1 MGDQNAPVETE
12 AIAPDR
18 VGWLKRSHIGPRVW
32 EQPDGQLFQ
41 FPPGRPETLVVLK
54 DSPLLGNEGRKE
66 D

>member
-1 MGDQNAPVETE
+1 MRDQNAPALTETV
-12 AIAPDR
+12 APNR
-18 VGWLKRSHIGPRVW
+18 LGWLKRSDIGPRVW

-54 DSPLLGNEGRKE
+54 GRKE